1 MPSPFVYFSSGSISK
16 AKGIEPA
23 RRRAVHGDPLQLMAM
38 TDYIREKKRRALRRL
53 AVASSSSLVRKSPFP
68 FILFDETLLM
78 RKVHCETFPF
88 FFTSFFFIV
97 KHFAASSELAG
108 GFAFTECEFSLALCY
123 LLFVVV
129 VVESGNQL
137 REEKMGSCLFFS
149 HVRNAIS

>member
-88 FFTSFFFIV
+88 FFYKFFFYCQTFRRFIRV
-97 KHFAASSELAG
+97 G
-108 GFAFTECEFSLALCY
+108 GWIRIHRVRVFSCS
-123 LLFVVV
+123 LLFVI
-129 VVESGNQL
+129 
-137 REEKMGSCLFFS
+137 CCCCCC
-149 HVRNAIS
+149 